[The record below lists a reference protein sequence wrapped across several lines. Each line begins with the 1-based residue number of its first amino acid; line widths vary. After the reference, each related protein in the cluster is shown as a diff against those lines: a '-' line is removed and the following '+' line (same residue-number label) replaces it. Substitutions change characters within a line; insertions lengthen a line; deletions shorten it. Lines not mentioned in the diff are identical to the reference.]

1 MRPLGGQSGMGE
13 QGSGQPG
20 HARLLGSRGGRGSG
34 GRRVLREW
42 GRLPLPEGS
51 LGSRT
56 SVQSLRRS
64 GSVPP
69 RGGRRGRAAHRRP
82 APAPGGDRASPEP
95 GGAHTGTCGPEPAG
109 PAASGGRGV
118 FERGD
123 SLPVRVAPLLGHSV
137 PTLRGCV
144 PTCVQGCPASAP
156 DSLPRR
162 KRTPRT
168 DPDSPACQA
177 SGRGVSRPGRCGGT
191 PRPRAAGP
199 VTSLPKRPQLP
210 QARRLPETLAGVRTG
225 RGPLRPSVAQS
236 GGGLAAVSGERGQL
250 SGARPEPR
258 AARFCLPLAHTQ
270 ESATFRLESARG
282 TSSGPAQH
290 GRARPGG
297 PASPE
302 TLPATEPGSGLASR
316 TCRPHRRCRR

>member
-1 MRPLGGQSGMGE
+1 MGE
-13 QGSGQPG
+13 AATPGRLAGQPNLCPEPETLG
-20 HARLLGSRGGRGSG
+20 LCPAAGRTPRQGPHTGARHPRPAVTGRLQNREGLTRARADPNPRAQPRPEGEVSSNEATRSPFEWPLCSVTRSPLSGAVFPRASRGVQPLLRTASHGVSAPRAPIPTPPLARRAAAGCPSRAAAG
-34 GRRVLREW
+34 G
-42 GRLPLPEGS
+42 
-51 LGSRT
+51 
-56 SVQSLRRS
+56 
-64 GSVPP
+64 P
-69 RGGRRGRAAHRRP
+69 RGLG
-82 APAPGGDRASPEP
+82 
-95 GGAHTGTCGPEPAG
+95 PAG
-109 PAASGGRGV
+109 P
-118 FERGD
+118 
-123 SLPVRVAPLLGHSV
+123 VA
-137 PTLRGCV
+137 
-144 PTCVQGCPASAP
+144 
-156 DSLPRR
+156 
-162 KRTPRT
+162 
-168 DPDSPACQA
+168 
-177 SGRGVSRPGRCGGT
+177 
-191 PRPRAAGP
+191 
-199 VTSLPKRPQLP
+199 SLPKRPQLP